1 MLQYIAVD
9 IFSASF
15 KFFMRDKLKV
25 PKCKIFH
32 RSDLNDFYT
41 IKSLREGDCGVKIKK
56 IKNKYLGVHLG
67 PRIPYAYAQSN
78 FKERISFKTC

>member
-25 PKCKIFH
+25 PKCKIF
-32 RSDLNDFYT
+32 DGLDFNDFYT

-56 IKNKYLGVHLG
+56 
-67 PRIPYAYAQSN
+67 
-78 FKERISFKTC
+78 